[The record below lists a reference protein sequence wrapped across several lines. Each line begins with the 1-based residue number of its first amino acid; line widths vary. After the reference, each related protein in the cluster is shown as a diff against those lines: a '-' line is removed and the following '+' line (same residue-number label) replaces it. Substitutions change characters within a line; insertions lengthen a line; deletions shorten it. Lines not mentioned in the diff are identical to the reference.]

1 MLFEKALIVNINFAW
16 PLLLYLRAT
25 APSLIII
32 EHPQSMSVQSRT
44 EVTFNCEATS
54 RDYGNVTYLWQRVDG
69 RELDVSRTTGINSN
83 KLTISNVM
91 SGDAG
96 SYVCVASNKDAE
108 IISRNILHIKGGYR

>member
-1 MLFEKALIVNINFAW
+1 MHTIICVH
-16 PLLLYLRAT
+16 AT

-32 EHPQSMSVQSRT
+32 EHPQSMSVQPGV

-69 RELDVSRTTGINSN
+69 HKLDIGRTTGINSN
-83 KLTISNVM
+83 KLTISNVI

-108 IISRNILHIKGGYR
+108 IVSRRNILHIKGW